1 MTINEVLREENIGN
15 SYRMVNNPEKTFVV
29 LPIGIYV
36 DGLQIGLRLVSLEDN
51 MKIED
56 LYHLYYILKVDFEEV
71 DYE

>member
-71 DYE
+71 DNC

>member
-29 LPIGIYV
+29 LPIGRYV
-36 DGLQIGLRLVSLEDN
+36 DGLLIGVRLVSLKDN

-56 LYHLYYILKVDFEEV
+56 LYQLCYILKVDFEEV
-71 DYE
+71 D

>member
-15 SYRMVNNPEKTFVV
+15 SYKIVNNPEKTFVV
-29 LPIGIYV
+29 LPIGICV

-71 DYE
+71 DNC

>member
-15 SYRMVNNPEKTFVV
+15 SYKVVNNPEKTFVV
-29 LPIGIYV
+29 LPIGCE
-36 DGLQIGLRLVSLEDN
+36 GLLTGVRLVSLKDN

>member
-15 SYRMVNNPEKTFVV
+15 SYKVVNNPEKTFVV
-29 LPIGIYV
+29 LPICRYE
-36 DGLQIGLRLVSLEDN
+36 DSLLIGVRLVSLKDN

-56 LYHLYYILKVDFEEV
+56 LYHLYYILQVAFEEV

>member
-29 LPIGIYV
+29 LPIGRYV
-36 DGLQIGLRLVSLEDN
+36 DGLLLGVRLVSLEDN

-71 DYE
+71 E

>member
-15 SYRMVNNPEKTFVV
+15 SYKIVNNPEKTFVV

-56 LYHLYYILKVDFEEV
+56 LYHLYYKLKVDFEEV
-71 DYE
+71 E

>member
-15 SYRMVNNPEKTFVV
+15 SYKIVNNPEKTFVV
-29 LPIGIYV
+29 LPIGRYE
-36 DGLQIGLRLVSLEDN
+36 DGFQIGLRLVSLKDN

-71 DYE
+71 D

>member
-15 SYRMVNNPEKTFVV
+15 SYRIVNNPEKTFVV
-29 LPIGIYV
+29 LPIGRYE
-36 DGLQIGLRLVSLEDN
+36 DGFQIGVRLVSLEDN

-71 DYE
+71 D

>member
-15 SYRMVNNPEKTFVV
+15 SYKIVNNPEKTFVV
-29 LPIGIYV
+29 LPIGC
-36 DGLQIGLRLVSLEDN
+36 GNLLIGTRLVSLKDN

>member
-15 SYRMVNNPEKTFVV
+15 SYKIVNNPEKTFVV

-36 DGLQIGLRLVSLEDN
+36 DGLQIGLRLVSLQDN

-71 DYE
+71 DNC

>member
-15 SYRMVNNPEKTFVV
+15 SYKIVNNPEKTFVV
-29 LPIGIYV
+29 LPIGRYA
-36 DGLQIGLRLVSLEDN
+36 DGFQIGLRLVSLKDN

-71 DYE
+71 D

>member
-15 SYRMVNNPEKTFVV
+15 SYKVVNNPEKTFVV

-36 DGLQIGLRLVSLEDN
+36 DGLQIGLRLVSLDDN

-71 DYE
+71 E

>member
-15 SYRMVNNPEKTFVV
+15 SYKIVNNPEKTFVV

-36 DGLQIGLRLVSLEDN
+36 DGFQIGIRLVSLEDN

-56 LYHLYYILKVDFEEV
+56 LYNLYYILKVDFEEV
-71 DYE
+71 DNC

>member
-15 SYRMVNNPEKTFVV
+15 SYRIVNNPEKTFVV
-29 LPIGIYV
+29 LPIGIYE
-36 DGLQIGLRLVSLEDN
+36 DGFQIGLRLVSLKDN

-71 DYE
+71 D

>member
-15 SYRMVNNPEKTFVV
+15 SYKIVNNPEKTFVV

-36 DGLQIGLRLVSLEDN
+36 DGLQIGLRLVSLKDN

-56 LYHLYYILKVDFEEV
+56 LYHLYYILKVVFEEV
-71 DYE
+71 D

>member
-15 SYRMVNNPEKTFVV
+15 SYKIVNNPEKTFVV

-71 DYE
+71 DNC

>member
-15 SYRMVNNPEKTFVV
+15 SYRMVDNPEKTFVV
-29 LPIGIYV
+29 LPIGMDDLLMGV
-36 DGLQIGLRLVSLEDN
+36 RLVSLEDN

-71 DYE
+71 D

>member
-29 LPIGIYV
+29 LPIGRYE
-36 DGLQIGLRLVSLEDN
+36 DGFQIGLRLVSLKDN

-56 LYHLYYILKVDFEEV
+56 LYNLYYILKVDFEEA
-71 DYE
+71 D

>member
-15 SYRMVNNPEKTFVV
+15 SYRIVNNPEKTFVV

-71 DYE
+71 D

>member
-29 LPIGIYV
+29 LPIGIHV
-36 DGLQIGLRLVSLEDN
+36 DGFQIGLRLVSLEDN

-71 DYE
+71 D

>member
-29 LPIGIYV
+29 LPIGRYE
-36 DGLQIGLRLVSLEDN
+36 DGFQIGLRLVSLEDN

-71 DYE
+71 D

>member
-15 SYRMVNNPEKTFVV
+15 SYRMVNNPEKTFVL

-71 DYE
+71 D

>member
-36 DGLQIGLRLVSLEDN
+36 DGLQIGLRLVSLDDN

-71 DYE
+71 D

>member
-71 DYE
+71 D

>member
-29 LPIGIYV
+29 LPIGRYV
-36 DGLQIGLRLVSLEDN
+36 DGFQIGVRLVSLKDN

-71 DYE
+71 E

>member
-29 LPIGIYV
+29 LPIGCE
-36 DGLQIGLRLVSLEDN
+36 GLLTGVRLVSLKDN

-71 DYE
+71 DNC

>member
-15 SYRMVNNPEKTFVV
+15 SYRIVNNPEKTVVV
-29 LPIGIYV
+29 LPKGRYV
-36 DGLQIGLRLVSLEDN
+36 DSLLLGVRLVSLEDN

-71 DYE
+71 E

>member
-15 SYRMVNNPEKTFVV
+15 SYKIVNNPEKTFVV

-36 DGLQIGLRLVSLEDN
+36 DGLQIGIRLVSLEDN

-71 DYE
+71 D

>member
-15 SYRMVNNPEKTFVV
+15 SYKIVNNPEKTFVV
-29 LPIGIYV
+29 LPIGRYEDSLLLGV
-36 DGLQIGLRLVSLEDN
+36 RLVSLKDN

-71 DYE
+71 DNC

>member
-36 DGLQIGLRLVSLEDN
+36 DGLQIGLRLVSLDDN

-71 DYE
+71 DNC

>member
-36 DGLQIGLRLVSLEDN
+36 DGFQIGLRLVSLKDN

-71 DYE
+71 D

>member
-15 SYRMVNNPEKTFVV
+15 SNKIVNNPEKTFVV

-71 DYE
+71 E

>member
-15 SYRMVNNPEKTFVV
+15 SYKIVNNPEKTFVV

-71 DYE
+71 D

>member
-15 SYRMVNNPEKTFVV
+15 SYRIVNNPEKTFVV

-71 DYE
+71 DNC

>member
-15 SYRMVNNPEKTFVV
+15 SYKIVNNPEKTFVV
-29 LPIGIYV
+29 LPIGMDDLLMGV
-36 DGLQIGLRLVSLEDN
+36 RLVSLTDN

-71 DYE
+71 D